1 MNFTYHIASN
11 RGKGFPEAITLWKY
25 KKMKGVWEWK
35 KSRNK
40 EPDLGSVYGHQQ
52 RVTGVFTAN
61 SILLLF
67 YEIKLFLVTIGF

>member
-1 MNFTYHIASN
+1 MEGI
-11 RGKGFPEAITLWKY
+11 
-25 KKMKGVWEWK
+25 WEWK

-40 EPDLGSVYGHQQ
+40 EPDLGSVYAHQQ

>member
-1 MNFTYHIASN
+1 
-11 RGKGFPEAITLWKY
+11 
-25 KKMKGVWEWK
+25 MKGVWEWK